1 MLLSSAFLIDLKINH
16 NKRDYSQ
23 FSCFKNPKKNSFKEE
38 REREGRTVAMEGEG
52 REEKKRCRSGQC
64 T

>member
-16 NKRDYSQ
+16 NKRDCSQ
-23 FSCFKNPKKNSFKEE
+23 IPCFKNPKQKIALGE
-38 REREGRTVAMEGEG
+38 REREGRTVAMEGDG